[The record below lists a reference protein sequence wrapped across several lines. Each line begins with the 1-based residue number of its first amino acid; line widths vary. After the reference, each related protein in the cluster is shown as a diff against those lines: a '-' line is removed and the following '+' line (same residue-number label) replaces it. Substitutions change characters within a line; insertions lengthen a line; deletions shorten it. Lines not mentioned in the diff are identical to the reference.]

1 MDNIKFSPYAA
12 AAGWRA
18 LGFNFGNKKLAT
30 TELLQE
36 PIVLNALTAP
46 INDALKAWRVLDGDG
61 YKLERKYRY
70 QDVVHD
76 SILLAKINGSSLV
89 IPITSSDLRSKIN
102 PKTVTGFQVVDGAFD
117 DVLGAYKIKGKNGEE
132 ISVARENVFEVFS
145 STGFRTASLRRLG
158 LVGASEVE
166 RLAESYSTYK
176 RGVDEIF
183 YLLKRAIVD
192 TRGIKDLA
200 DQMEQAVTDEQK
212 IEIISKL
219 KAVHDAA
226 NNTDNHTG
234 VVYDLE
240 VEKIERLSIASSLGG
255 IVQAFEQLKNNFI
268 AAVAIPEVK
277 IFGSQ
282 VGGIGNNDASTL
294 SIYYDKVEH
303 LLQTIVYDL
312 LVWMDDKIG
321 ASFGDF
327 EFGAVRI
334 LTEKEKAEIEKIDA
348 DIDNIYFN
356 MFDTAIQDGIL
367 KRIEKRYGEIDGYE
381 DADTA
386 TTD

>member
-12 AAGWRA
+12 AAGWRSI
-18 LGFNFGNKKLAT
+18 GFNFGNRKFST
-30 TELLQE
+30 SDLLQE

-46 INDALKAWRVLDGDG
+46 INDALKAWRVLDDDG

-76 SILLAKINGSSLV
+76 ALLLSKIKGTALV
-89 IPITSSDLRSKIN
+89 IPITSADLKVRVAQNS
-102 PKTVTGFQVVDGAFD
+102 VTGFQVVDGFFD
-117 DVLGAYKIKGKNGEE
+117 DDFGAYKIKGKNSEDVYV
-132 ISVARENVFEVFS
+132 SRDNVFEVFS
-145 STGFRTASLRRLG
+145 AAGFRTASLRKLG
-158 LVGASEVE
+158 LIGSSEVE
-166 RLAESYSTYK
+166 MLADSYTTYK
-176 RGVDEIF
+176 RGLEEIF

-212 IEIISKL
+212 IDIISKL

-234 VVYDLE
+234 VVYDLD

-268 AAVAIPEVK
+268 ASVAIPEVK

-282 VGGIGNNDASTL
+282 VGGIGNNDSSTL
-294 SIYYDKVEH
+294 SIYYDKVEQ
-303 LLQTIVYDL
+303 LLQTVVYDL
-312 LVWMDDKIG
+312 LTWMDEKIG
-321 ASFGDF
+321 VSFGDF
-327 EFGAVRI
+327 DFGSVRI
-334 LTEKEKAEIEKIDA
+334 LSEKEKAEIEKIDA

-367 KRIEKRYGEIDGYE
+367 KRIEKRYGVIDGYE
-381 DADTA
+381 DADT
-386 TTD
+386 TPTD